1 MNVELF
7 FLTIFEKKVIMKI
20 LGYFLK
26 GISVV
31 LLIISSMSIVTAITG
46 IIKNSK
52 EDSAFL
58 VGYIIGSIIGLS
70 LFFWGSI
77 SLLKY
82 SNRLISKSKS
92 KNEIAT
98 IGKE

>member
-1 MNVELF
+1 
-7 FLTIFEKKVIMKI
+7 
-20 LGYFLK
+20 
-26 GISVV
+26 
-31 LLIISSMSIVTAITG
+31 MSIVTAITG
-46 IIKNSK
+46 IINNKN

-58 VGYIIGSIIGLS
+58 IGYIMGSILS
-70 LFFWGSI
+70 LCLFFWGSL

-92 KNEIAT
+92 NIEIAT